1 MPSSWLAV
9 TPHCARRNTSCRALS
24 PPSMR
29 ILQCSVATSALFPA
43 LPLPS
48 IVKLNTD
55 LKVAE
60 MFNLKQ
66 TEMGKSALNYYYPLG
81 GAVGSRSFR
90 LARHE
95 SERELHSRRLRR
107 RIFIFIAAASAL
119 FGSVS
124 YGQSDL
130 PNSNSGSLDFKQW
143 GLTAIQDGGR
153 RKPVD
158 TFARETLIRITGRSI
173 YRDRTGRLWQPND
186 FVLSALLETH
196 DWRSEP
202 MVLISL
208 GQLIVQLVLDKTQ
221 RRFSFA
227 QLASSAELLRIANE
241 ARALK
246 RAEQP
251 LDRIQQEAL
260 SVNDRLA
267 LLGNVMNGNALLIV
281 PSPQRE
287 TDAWIAPDPA
297 AVAAYY
303 NETQFAP
310 AFAELTKM
318 MRAYTQ
324 GDGFNFSRAAN
335 QLRAGLR
342 ELSPATYPQDRQL
355 RLEYFYN
362 HFEGFYRAIWCYGIA
377 LMILIVAH
385 LRKRGRALRNIGVA
399 VAIVGVAFQ
408 ATGIVMRCIIAGRPP
423 VTNMYESIIWVSF
436 AVLFFGMIF
445 FARYRAPV
453 YLLAALPVT
462 LIALL
467 LVHQMPIA
475 MPSSIDPLVPVLRDN
490 FWLTIHVLTITLS
503 YAAFAL
509 AMGFGHILLWR
520 YARNPAVARADAPMH
535 FWLYRVLQ
543 LGVLLLAA
551 GTILGGGRAIYYR
564 GRFWGW
570 DTKENWALI
579 AILCYITAL
588 HGRLAGWWTEF
599 GLVVASV
606 VCFLA
611 VLMAWYGVNFV
622 LGKGLHSYGFGIG
635 GETYVAAFVIVDLL
649 FVAFAIW
656 RYRMSKCPV
665 SRGTAETEAIPV

>member
-1 MPSSWLAV
+1 MK
-9 TPHCARRNTSCRALS
+9 ARVF
-24 PPSMR
+24 
-29 ILQCSVATSALFPA
+29 ILVATVIALFTG
-43 LPLPS
+43 
-48 IVKLNTD
+48 V
-55 LKVAE
+55 
-60 MFNLKQ
+60 
-66 TEMGKSALNYYYPLG
+66 NY
-81 GAVGSRSFR
+81 
-90 LARHE
+90 
-95 SERELHSRRLRR
+95 
-107 RIFIFIAAASAL
+107 AASTDAAPADTS
-119 FGSVS
+119 SV
-124 YGQSDL
+124 
-130 PNSNSGSLDFKQW
+130 DFKQW
-143 GLTAIQDGGR
+143 GLVAIQDSGR
-153 RKPVD
+153 RKPLD
-158 TFARETLIRITGRSI
+158 TFARETLIRLTGRST
-173 YRDRTGRLWQPND
+173 YTDKTGRKWQPND
-186 FVLSALLETH
+186 IVLSAQLETH
-196 DWRSEP
+196 DWKNEP
-202 MVLISL
+202 MVLVSSGKLKEQL
-208 GQLIVQLVLDKTQ
+208 GLDKTQ

-227 QLASSAELLRIANE
+227 QLVGSTELQRIANE
-241 ARALK
+241 ARARK
-246 RAEQP
+246 RAEQT

-260 SVNDRLA
+260 GVSDRLVLFSNVVDGSA
-267 LLGNVMNGNALLIV
+267 LLVIPAPRN
-281 PSPQRE
+281 E
-287 TDAWIAPDPA
+287 TDAWVQPSEFAR
-297 AVAAYY
+297 YY
-303 NETQFAP
+303 SDAQFAP
-310 AFAELTKM
+310 AQTQLQALVN
-318 MRAYTQ
+318 AYAQ
-324 GDGFNFSRAAN
+324 GDGFSFSRAAH
-335 QLRAGLR
+335 QLRENLR
-342 ELSPATYPQDRQL
+342 ALSPSIYPQDRQL

-377 LMILIVAH
+377 LVILIAAY
-385 LRKRGRALRNIGVA
+385 LRKRGRALQSLGVA
-399 VAIVGVAFQ
+399 IALLGLAFQ
-408 ATGIVMRCIIAGRPP
+408 ASGILMRCMIAGRPP

-436 AVLFFGMIF
+436 AVSLFGMIF

-520 YARNPAVARADAPMH
+520 YARNPATASADAPMH

-551 GTILGGGRAIYYR
+551 GTILGGVWANYSW

-570 DTKENWALI
+570 DPKETWALI
-579 AILCYITAL
+579 ALLCYILTL

-635 GETYVAAFVIVDLL
+635 GETYVATFVIADLL

-656 RYRMSKCPV
+656 RYRTSKH
-665 SRGTAETEAIPV
+665 AIVIAGDVVAG